1 MRIASRPGNAQ
12 MVLCRYSSKHMASR
26 LLQRRHIRRCGVR
39 EEIDCQDGV
48 WGGQGIGFGQTWQN
62 VQASRVLGAS
72 YPNNSP
78 RPITVALGCNGT
90 PGWAYLYVDGVW
102 VSGSAMGSMGVQA
115 TWSAIAVV
123 PPGSSYSSSCGTS
136 VQYWVELR

>member
-1 MRIASRPGNAQ
+1 MW
-12 MVLCRYSSKHMASR
+12 V
-26 LLQRRHIRRCGVR
+26 
-39 EEIDCQDGV
+39 
-48 WGGQGIGFGQTWQN
+48 GQGLGYGQTWKN
-62 VQASRVLGAS
+62 VQSVRVLGAS
-72 YPNNSP
+72 YPNNSS

-123 PPGSSYSSSCGTS
+123 PPGSAYTSSCGAS
-136 VQYWVELR
+136 IQYWAELS